1 MSPNRSRTRAPAD
14 GDVIRELRLDQELT
28 LPKAAVLVGCHFKTL
43 EKIER
48 GKVGAS
54 EIMIR
59 KIARAYGVTPDEIRR
74 QDVAA

>member
-1 MSPNRSRTRAPAD
+1 MALNHSQTRAPAD
-14 GDVIRELRLDQELT
+14 GAAIRELRLEQGLT
-28 LPKAAVLVGCHFKTL
+28 LPKAAALVGCHFKSL

-54 EIMIR
+54 EIMLR
-59 KIARAYGVTPDEIRR
+59 RIARAYGVKPDEIRR